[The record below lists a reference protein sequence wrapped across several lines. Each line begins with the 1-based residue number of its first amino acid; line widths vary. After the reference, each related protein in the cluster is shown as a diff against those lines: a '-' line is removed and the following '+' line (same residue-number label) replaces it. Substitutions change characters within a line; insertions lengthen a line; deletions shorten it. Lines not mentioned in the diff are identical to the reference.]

1 MVVEDKHKILSPILS
16 RFCVIHV
23 PRRLESG
30 REVNLHTTAHTG
42 LTPPPD
48 PVRIAYR
55 LISEHNGERIDLAEK
70 LYSRGCSVLDVMTV
84 IERMDISPDAKFN
97 YLEYIEY
104 ARPSIDNDLMLLF
117 MALVFI
123 EMRPKVSLG
132 NMTVL

>member
-1 MVVEDKHKILSPILS
+1 
-16 RFCVIHV
+16 
-23 PRRLESG
+23 
-30 REVNLHTTAHTG
+30 
-42 LTPPPD
+42 
-48 PVRIAYR
+48 
-55 LISEHNGERIDLAEK
+55 
-70 LYSRGCSVLDVMTV
+70 MTV